1 MGKMGSG
8 SVRRRDARDGGHEPF
23 RLQVRPTGGKQPSAA
38 SLPVFDREEQERVP
52 HVDIP
57 VHPGGEVMHLRS
69 GLWPDYD
76 PLALAV
82 LVVGIIALTTWA
94 VGF

>member
-1 MGKMGSG
+1 
-8 SVRRRDARDGGHEPF
+8 
-23 RLQVRPTGGKQPSAA
+23 
-38 SLPVFDREEQERVP
+38 
-52 HVDIP
+52 
-57 VHPGGEVMHLRS
+57 MHLRS

-82 LVVGIIALTTWA
+82 LVVGILAITTWA

>member
-1 MGKMGSG
+1 
-8 SVRRRDARDGGHEPF
+8 V
-23 RLQVRPTGGKQPSAA
+23 A

-52 HVDIP
+52 HVGIP
-57 VHPGGEVMHLRS
+57 DHPGGGVMHLRS

-82 LVVGIIALTTWA
+82 LVVGIIAIATWA

>member
-1 MGKMGSG
+1 M
-8 SVRRRDARDGGHEPF
+8 
-23 RLQVRPTGGKQPSAA
+23 Q
-38 SLPVFDREEQERVP
+38 
-52 HVDIP
+52 I
-57 VHPGGEVMHLRS
+57 RS

-82 LVVGIIALTTWA
+82 LVVGIIAIATWV

>member
-1 MGKMGSG
+1 M
-8 SVRRRDARDGGHEPF
+8 
-23 RLQVRPTGGKQPSAA
+23 Q
-38 SLPVFDREEQERVP
+38 
-52 HVDIP
+52 
-57 VHPGGEVMHLRS
+57 LRS

-82 LVVGIIALTTWA
+82 LVVGIIAITTLV